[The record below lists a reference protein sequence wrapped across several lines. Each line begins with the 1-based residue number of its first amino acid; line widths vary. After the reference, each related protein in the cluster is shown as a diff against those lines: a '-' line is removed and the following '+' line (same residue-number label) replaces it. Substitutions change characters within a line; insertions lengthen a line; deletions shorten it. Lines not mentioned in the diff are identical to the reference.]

1 MQEKIQELKS
11 YSIPWSEVCA
21 VISEQIKDAIGKN
34 IVCKETIDEIS
45 FWGIKFENCRVS
57 VNDIKKIC
65 NHFGATQAELLDAL
79 PYDGEESVDSFGG
92 SFVNKILSRGLS
104 GMQWDLFYADRDRL
118 ILIGCTY
125 FKT

>member
-21 VISEQIKDAIGKN
+21 VISEQIKDAIGKD

-65 NHFGATQAELLDAL
+65 NHFGATQE
-79 PYDGEESVDSFGG
+79 DSFCG
-92 SFVNKILSRGLS
+92 SFVNKILSRGLRPI
-104 GMQWDLFYADRDRL
+104 Q
-118 ILIGCTY
+118 I
-125 FKT
+125 